1 MTSHRQTIFIYDMV
15 LIIYGGCSMKRIGI
29 LGAGTWGTALANL
42 LTNIGHQVTLWSKI
56 EEEIKQLKETHKHR
70 NLPNVPIN
78 GTIIFTKFLKEAVE
92 GQDVIVIA
100 TPSIYVRETAATMKD
115 FLNPNQIIVCVAKG
129 LEKGS
134 LMTMSQIIHDVLK
147 EKDLPVVALS
157 GPTHAEEVAIGL
169 PTLIVA
175 ACENIKYAEEIQN
188 VFYSN
193 ECLRVYT
200 NQDTLGVEVC
210 GALKNIIAIAA
221 GMSDGLGYGDN
232 AKAALITRGLR
243 EITKIGL
250 AMGADINTF
259 SGLTGIGDIVVTA
272 TSVHSR
278 NHKAGELLGQGYSL
292 EETLAKV
299 GMVVEGLN
307 SLEAAKE
314 LEKKYG
320 LNLPIIDTVSTIIE
334 GKASV
339 KDAVP
344 ALFSRKKKDETDF
357 I

>member
-1 MTSHRQTIFIYDMV
+1 
-15 LIIYGGCSMKRIGI
+15 MKRIGI

-42 LTNIGHQVTLWSKI
+42 LTSIGHEVLLWSKFAD
-56 EEEIKQLKETHKHR
+56 EINSIKETHQHR
-70 NLPNVPIN
+70 NLPGVEIN
-78 GTIIFTKFLKEAVE
+78 RNILYSNDIKEAVE
-92 GQDVIVIA
+92 DKDVVVIA
-100 TPSIYVRETAATMKD
+100 VPSIFVRETTTLAKPY
-115 FLNPNQIIVCVAKG
+115 LKSNQIIVTVAKG
-129 LEKGS
+129 VEKGT
-134 LMTMSQIIHDVLK
+134 LMTTSEIIHDVLK

-169 PTLIVA
+169 PTLIVS
-175 ACENIKYAEEIQN
+175 ACEDMKAAEEIQEI
-188 VFYSN
+188 FYSSK
-193 ECLRVYT
+193 CLRVYT
-200 NQDTLGVEVC
+200 NQDIKGVELC

-250 AMGADINTF
+250 AMGANMNTF

-278 NHKAGELLGQGYSL
+278 NHKAGYLLGQGYSL
-292 EETLAKV
+292 DETLEKV

-307 SLEAAKE
+307 SLEAAIE
-314 LEKKYG
+314 LEKKYD
-320 LNLPIIDTVSTIIE
+320 LNLPIIDTVSAIIS
-334 GKASV
+334 GKTSV
-339 KDAVP
+339 KEAVP
-344 ALFSRKKKDETDF
+344 ALFGRSKKDETSF

>member
-1 MTSHRQTIFIYDMV
+1 
-15 LIIYGGCSMKRIGI
+15 MKRIGV
-29 LGAGTWGTALANL
+29 LGSGTWGAALSNL
-42 LTNIGHQVTLWSKI
+42 LVNNGHEVTLWSKFKS
-56 EEEIKQLKETHKHR
+56 EIDEIAKTHQHR
-70 NLPNVPIN
+70 NLPGVNIDER
-78 GTIIFTKFLKEAVE
+78 IKFTSDLETAVKEM
-92 GQDVIVIA
+92 DVIVIA
-100 TPSIYVRETAATMKD
+100 TPSIFVRETALSARP
-115 FLNPNQIIVCVAKG
+115 FLRNGQIIVTVAKG
-129 LEKGS
+129 IEKAT
-134 LMTMSQIIHDVLK
+134 LMTTSEIIHDAL
-147 EKDLPVVALS
+147 KDLDIPVVALS

-169 PTLIVA
+169 PTLIVS
-175 ACENIKYAEEIQN
+175 ACERIQYAEQIQDI
-188 VFYSN
+188 FYSSS
-193 ECLRVYT
+193 CLRVYT
-200 NQDTLGVEVC
+200 NQDIRGVELC

-250 AMGADINTF
+250 AMGANINTF

-278 NHKAGELLGQGYSL
+278 NHKAGYLLGQGYSL
-292 EETLAKV
+292 EETLQKV

-314 LEKKYG
+314 LEKKYN
-320 LNLPIIDTVSTIIE
+320 LSLPIIDTVDAIIK

-344 ALFSRKKKDETDF
+344 KLFARKKQNE
-357 I
+357 IAYL